1 MSSARILVVEDEV
14 IISMEIQER
23 VKDLGYEV
31 VGTADT
37 MDKAIE
43 QAKTKMPDLCLMDIM
58 LKGTGTGIDAAKI
71 IYGEMNIPIIFMTAY
86 SDNDTL
92 QKAKTVSPF
101 GYILKPID
109 KNSMRIATE
118 IALYKHSME
127 LKLIASDRKF
137 SELFKHTNLGV
148 FISDANGKISDA
160 NPALYKLLKV
170 EEDSLNEK
178 YIYNYFENS
187 ETEYNNLI
195 ESAQINNDVAE
206 VVFNIATNGELRYI
220 NVSVN
225 LVKDKNG
232 NVLLMEGFLEDITD
246 SIMHEKFL
254 LKAKDDA
261 EKAGR
266 MKDEFLASMSHEIRT
281 PVNTILSYVSL
292 LKEELRSNMN
302 SGLEQIFKLIHIGGN
317 RLIRTI
323 DMILNMA
330 DLNAGSFE
338 LIRREVDVISDVI
351 DPLFLEFSDQVK
363 DKGLELNLINK
374 AKNIKINSDVY
385 SLTQIFTN
393 LIDNSIKY
401 TPVGKIDVILEN
413 PSDNLLSI
421 KLVDTGNG
429 INEKFIPNLF
439 LAFSQEES
447 GYRRGYE
454 GSGLGLALVKRYCD
468 LLNAEIDVKSKKN
481 EGTTFNIIFKLSS

>member
-1 MSSARILVVEDEV
+1 MSAARILVVEDEV

-71 IYGEMNIPIIFMTAY
+71 IYGDMNIPIIFMTAY
-86 SDNDTL
+86 SDEDTL

-109 KNSMRIATE
+109 KNSMRIAIE
-118 IALYKHSME
+118 IALYKHCMDV
-127 LKLIASDRKF
+127 KLITSDRKF

-148 FISDANGKISDA
+148 FISDADGKISDA
-160 NPALYKLLKV
+160 NPALYNLLKV
-170 EEDSLNEK
+170 DDDSLNEM
-178 YIYNYFENS
+178 YIYNCFENS
-187 ETEYNNLI
+187 ESEFNDLL
-195 ESAQINNDVAE
+195 ESAQINNDVAKT
-206 VVFNIATNGELRYI
+206 VFNIITDGELTYI
-220 NVSVN
+220 NVSVH

-232 NVLLMEGFLEDITD
+232 NVLMVEGFLEDITD
-246 SIMHEKFL
+246 SVMHEKFL

-292 LKEELRSNMN
+292 LTEEFRTSMN
-302 SGLEQIFKLIHIGGN
+302 SELDQIFKSINAGGI

-338 LIRREVDVISDVI
+338 LITRDVNIVSDVIS
-351 DPLFLEFSDQVK
+351 PLFLEFKPQVK
-363 DKGLELNLINK
+363 NKNLELNIIN
-374 AKNIKINSDVY
+374 NSNNSHIKSDVY
-385 SLTQIFTN
+385 SVTQIFAN

-401 TPVGKIDVILEN
+401 TSAGKIDIIIEN
-413 PSDNLLSI
+413 PTSDSLSV
-421 KLVDTGNG
+421 KVSDTGKG
-429 INEKFIPNLF
+429 ISEEFLPNLF
-439 LAFSQEES
+439 SAFSQEET
-447 GYRRGYE
+447 GYRRRFD

-468 LLNAEIDVKSKKN
+468 IVSAEIDVQSKKN
-481 EGTTFNIIFKLSS
+481 EGTTFNIIFKLAL